1 MNELVYFQ
9 LVFVLNF
16 IQHFQKHGIQPPL
29 GEGNLFWGDGYIE
42 RDRWFMELDSHFC
55 LFY

>member
-1 MNELVYFQ
+1 MNELVYLQ
-9 LVFVLNF
+9 LVCVEF
-16 IQHFQKHGIQPPL
+16 QHFQKHGIQPPL

-42 RDRWFMELDSHFC
+42 RDRWLMELDSHFC